1 MVTSTQHTVAFLQ
14 RKFGH
19 KQKNIINTGKINK
32 NRQSKVVVCTG
43 VTEAPVRAVLMRG
56 VTTGAMTRQSGRV
69 QHQPARDDGLNEPTH
84 NPF

>member
-1 MVTSTQHTVAFLQ
+1 MAFLQ

-56 VTTGAMTRQSGRV
+56 VTTGAMTRQSVAGV
-69 QHQPARDDGLNEPTH
+69 SHQPARDDGLNEPTH